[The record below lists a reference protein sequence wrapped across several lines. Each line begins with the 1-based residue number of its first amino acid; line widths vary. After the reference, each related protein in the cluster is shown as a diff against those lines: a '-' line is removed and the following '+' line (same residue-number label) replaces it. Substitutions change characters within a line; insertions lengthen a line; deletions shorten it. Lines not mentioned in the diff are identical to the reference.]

1 MDEIRLV
8 VSDLDGCLLGEGSR
22 LPAQFPEALTAMQNR
37 QVIFAAASGRSMPG
51 VASVFGNLWEKM
63 IMITDNGACLWRGR
77 ERLWADTI
85 PRSEWYPVVTRA
97 RAIPGTVVIACGYS
111 EAYIEHPETMDERT
125 VRELRKYYPAWESAN
140 LDEMMGDM
148 VKIAVMYLGDIEHV
162 VYPVLRELETDI
174 LSVRVTAPTW
184 MDIFDPRVSNGTGLA
199 RVHELLSVRP
209 EETVVFGDYLNDRP
223 MAEHAAKSFAPSN
236 AHPQVQR
243 AFSEVIGPN
252 TEDSVVRKIL
262 SLMVSQGEC

>member
-1 MDEIRLV
+1 
-8 VSDLDGCLLGEGSR
+8 
-22 LPAQFPEALTAMQNR
+22 MQNR
-37 QVIFAAASGRSMPG
+37 HVIFAAASGRSMPG

-140 LDEMMGDM
+140 FDEMMGDM
-148 VKIAVMYLGDIEHV
+148 VKIAPWRYRASRLSGTSGAGDRDPLGQGNGPDLDGYLRCARLQG
-162 VYPVLRELETDI
+162 
-174 LSVRVTAPTW
+174 
-184 MDIFDPRVSNGTGLA
+184 NGTCAGAGSPVCPAGGNGCVRRLSQRSAYGRA
-199 RVHELLSVRP
+199 RREVLCP
-209 EETVVFGDYLNDRP
+209 EQRASAGAACVFGGHRP
-223 MAEHAAKSFAPSN
+223 QHRRQCGSEDPFA
-236 AHPQVQR
+236 H
-243 AFSEVIGPN
+243 
-252 TEDSVVRKIL
+252 
-262 SLMVSQGEC
+262 GESGRMLR